1 MHAPVSPR
9 RHITVTSIQQIQN
22 WPIRFILASWSFH
35 FSQVFTP
42 NFIKNYWP
50 GLKYNQSGRCTLLRW
65 TFSYKF
71 HQIKVTC
78 VFALAKLTPVITRQ
92 IIMLLCV
99 QPGIEALPAGALIT
113 ILSPLLSPYQL
124 TLRKEED
131 GNYTWCE
138 RTDIGQCYRSG
149 YMYILRVSL
158 TTTYMYKVIKDK
170 DRFALSLGETSQL
183 ISMHYVSRLHRALI
197 FFTIFIPKRRITK
210 RATKR

>member
-78 VFALAKLTPVITRQ
+78 APNISVFDGANWMQPVLGTYWYKATPPAFYTRLLPLNMNLLPK
-92 IIMLLCV
+92 IIWRGNSNACNVTLL
-99 QPGIEALPAGALIT
+99 QSHTFNHWHNL
-113 ILSPLLSPYQL
+113 
-124 TLRKEED
+124 
-131 GNYTWCE
+131 
-138 RTDIGQCYRSG
+138 
-149 YMYILRVSL
+149 
-158 TTTYMYKVIKDK
+158 
-170 DRFALSLGETSQL
+170 
-183 ISMHYVSRLHRALI
+183 
-197 FFTIFIPKRRITK
+197 
-210 RATKR
+210 